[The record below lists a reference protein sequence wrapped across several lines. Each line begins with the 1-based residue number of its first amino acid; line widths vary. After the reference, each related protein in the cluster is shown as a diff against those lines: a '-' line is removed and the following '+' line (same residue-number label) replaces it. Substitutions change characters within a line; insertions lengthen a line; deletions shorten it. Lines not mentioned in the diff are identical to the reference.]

1 MEYEVTLN
9 GKILKN
15 VEASSSMDDWLGGL
29 PTEGLHGW
37 LPVAVDRRRWLPA
50 TPRRIAWAIRE
61 ITYSGYP
68 GRVLAARIRGSET
81 LDPGADTLRSLLA
94 VESRRY
100 RPV

>member
-9 GKILKN
+9 
-15 VEASSSMDDWLGGL
+15 DWLGSL
-29 PTEGLHGW
+29 PTEGLCGW

-61 ITYSGYP
+61 ITSSGYP

-94 VESRRY
+94 VESRR
-100 RPV
+100 